1 MNLDMIRKRHR
12 WLTLF
17 ILFFI
22 SVAFIFG
29 IGSFVTGFGDLA
41 GGTDG
46 TAAEVNGQ
54 EISMREYAL
63 ERTNMR
69 GQFSQ
74 GQELPQAAIDII
86 NVRALNQLI
95 DYKLLAQKAKQMGFE
110 VTNEEFNNAIHS
122 DPSFQ
127 IDGQFVG
134 VERYTNFI
142 EQRLNQNLTNF
153 EDNYKQRMAA
163 QKLARFI
170 GETIFVTDE
179 KLMATYDLQ
188 NESVNL
194 SFIEFSSADFA
205 DDEVPS
211 DEEIEKHYQSRKANF
226 KTDEL
231 RKIRYI
237 ILEPE
242 NFENSLQ
249 VSDEEL
255 NAYYNAYPEEFQSE
269 DGKTLPFEEVKDD
282 VASNLKNQRAEVIR
296 QEFLESFEL
305 SQNPETSIDQIAKE
319 NSIETISESAAF
331 AASERTGDIPPL
343 IVNKAFSTEKG
354 SLSVVPVGTSLWVV
368 ELSEVSEPRDKTLQE
383 TKPDVIESIKNQ
395 KSSNKARQKA
405 NETLTKLKSAKKE
418 EIADKAKELGLNLKE
433 TGPFTRMQRVP
444 EIGIEEVKSEAFQI
458 DDNSTVL
465 GRVYENG
472 NSFYVVIF
480 KERTSADPTEFEL
493 QKAELQ
499 EQELQAERNALLQK
513 WIQNLRRKA
522 KIETNDDLF
531 PAQG

>member
-1 MNLDMIRKRHR
+1 
-12 WLTLF
+12 
-17 ILFFI
+17 
-22 SVAFIFG
+22 
-29 IGSFVTGFGDLA
+29 
-41 GGTDG
+41 
-46 TAAEVNGQ
+46 
-54 EISMREYAL
+54 
-63 ERTNMR
+63 
-69 GQFSQ
+69 
-74 GQELPQAAIDII
+74 
-86 NVRALNQLI
+86 
-95 DYKLLAQKAKQMGFE
+95 
-110 VTNEEFNNAIHS
+110 
-122 DPSFQ
+122 
-127 IDGQFVG
+127 
-134 VERYTNFI
+134 
-142 EQRLNQNLTNF
+142 
-153 EDNYKQRMAA
+153 
-163 QKLARFI
+163 
-170 GETIFVTDE
+170 
-179 KLMATYDLQ
+179 MATYDLQ

-269 DGKTLPFEEVKDD
+269 DGKALPFEEAKGD
-282 VASNLKNQRAEVIR
+282 VASNLKSQRAEVIR

-395 KSSNKARQKA
+395 KSSNKAKQKA

-418 EIADKAKELGLNLKE
+418 EIADKAKELGVSLKE
-433 TGPFTRMQRVP
+433 TGPFTRMQRGP

-480 KERTSADPTEFEL
+480 KERTSADPT
-493 QKAELQ
+493 
-499 EQELQAERNALLQK
+499 
-513 WIQNLRRKA
+513 
-522 KIETNDDLF
+522 
-531 PAQG
+531 

>member
-163 QKLARFI
+163 LATVV
-170 GETIFVTDE
+170 GV
-179 KLMATYDLQ
+179 L
-188 NESVNL
+188 V
-194 SFIEFSSADFA
+194 
-205 DDEVPS
+205 EVPVM
-211 DEEIEKHYQSRKANF
+211 
-226 KTDEL
+226 L
-231 RKIRYI
+231 
-237 ILEPE
+237 
-242 NFENSLQ
+242 SL
-249 VSDEEL
+249 V
-255 NAYYNAYPEEFQSE
+255 
-269 DGKTLPFEEVKDD
+269 
-282 VASNLKNQRAEVIR
+282 
-296 QEFLESFEL
+296 
-305 SQNPETSIDQIAKE
+305 
-319 NSIETISESAAF
+319 AF
-331 AASERTGDIPPL
+331 ANRT
-343 IVNKAFSTEKG
+343 
-354 SLSVVPVGTSLWVV
+354 
-368 ELSEVSEPRDKTLQE
+368 RH
-383 TKPDVIESIKNQ
+383 
-395 KSSNKARQKA
+395 R
-405 NETLTKLKSAKKE
+405 
-418 EIADKAKELGLNLKE
+418 
-433 TGPFTRMQRVP
+433 FT
-444 EIGIEEVKSEAFQI
+444 
-458 DDNSTVL
+458 
-465 GRVYENG
+465 
-472 NSFYVVIF
+472 
-480 KERTSADPTEFEL
+480 
-493 QKAELQ
+493 
-499 EQELQAERNALLQK
+499 
-513 WIQNLRRKA
+513 
-522 KIETNDDLF
+522 
-531 PAQG
+531 

>member
-1 MNLDMIRKRHR
+1 MNLDMIRRRHR

-46 TAAEVNGQ
+46 TAAEVNGE

-63 ERTNMR
+63 ERENMR
-69 GQFSQ
+69 RQFGQ
-74 GQELPQAAIDII
+74 GQELPQAAVDII
-86 NVRALNQLI
+86 NVRAINQLI

-153 EDNYKQRMAA
+153 ENNYKQRMAA

-269 DGKTLPFEEVKDD
+269 DGKTLPFEESKDD
-282 VASNLKNQRAEVIR
+282 VASNLKSQRAEVIR

-305 SQNPETSIDQIAKE
+305 SQNPETGIDQIAKE
-319 NSIETISESAAF
+319 YSIETISESAAF
-331 AASERTGDIPPL
+331 AASETTGDIPPL

-383 TKPDVIESIKNQ
+383 TKPDVIASIKNQ
-395 KSSNKARQKA
+395 KSSNQARKKA
-405 NETLTKLKSAKKE
+405 NETLTKLKSTKKE

-444 EIGIEEVKSEAFQI
+444 EIGIEEVKSEAFQMN
-458 DDNSTVL
+458 DNSTVL

-480 KERTSADPTEFEL
+480 KERAGADPAEFEL

-513 WIQNLRRKA
+513 WIQNLRREA